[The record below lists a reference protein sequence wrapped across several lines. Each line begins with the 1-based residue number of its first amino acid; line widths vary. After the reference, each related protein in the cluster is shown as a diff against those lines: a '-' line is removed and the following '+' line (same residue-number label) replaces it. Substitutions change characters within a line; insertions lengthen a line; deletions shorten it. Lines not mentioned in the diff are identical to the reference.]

1 MNSAQRRI
9 PLGQWLSRQHKKS
22 SFRTLHTAVSPVIG
36 TQRRNRSR
44 LSPTHNK
51 GTDASDREL
60 NNAPI
65 VGNQTFTNI
74 GSAHSQLSGCG
85 RNREGRCGAL
95 RATRPITKTDPVL
108 TNPQPPPHKSGA
120 TSHKF
125 TAPPPQAWNGFS
137 QITLRKSPK
146 ATAGAG
152 FGLPKVFKGSKVLE
166 IHTSVLLLTAHKKG
180 AQDKT
185 LTQRSLKAPIH

>member
-9 PLGQWLSRQHKKS
+9 PSVNGSR
-22 SFRTLHTAVSPVIG
+22 VSTKRVPFARCTPLFPPVIG
-36 TQRRNRSR
+36 TQRRDRSR
-44 LSPTHNK
+44 SSPTHNK

-65 VGNQTFTNI
+65 DGNQTFTNN
-74 GSAHSQLSGCG
+74 GSAHSQFSGCG
-85 RNREGRCGAL
+85 RNREGRCGTL

-137 QITLRKSPK
+137 QITLRKSLK
-146 ATAGAG
+146 ATTGAG
-152 FGLPKVFKGSKVLE
+152 FGLSKVFKGSKVLE

-180 AQDKT
+180 TQDKT